1 MAAIALDHV
10 RSDFDPFDPRTR
22 VDPYPAYARLRAAG
36 GVVRLEKYGIWAVP
50 RYAEVKTIFADHV
63 NFSNA
68 GGAGIANYFKEKPWR
83 PPSIVLEADPPLHT
97 RTRAVLARIM
107 SPGAMRR
114 LADNF
119 KAKAV
124 TLVDGLIDKG
134 SFDAIKDL
142 AEVFPI
148 SVFPD
153 AVGIDHDGRE
163 NLLTYGAMVFAGFGP
178 ENDYFRDL
186 MKQASEVLPWVAAE
200 CRREALAPGSF
211 GAQVYEAAD
220 VGAITQDEA
229 PLLVRSFLSAG
240 LDTTISGLGMA
251 LYNLARH
258 PRQWTVLAS
267 DPSLTRA
274 AFDETLRFDSSAPYV
289 FRTTPHPAEIAGVP
303 IDRHE
308 KILLL
313 LASAN
318 RDETRWERAD
328 ELDITRRV
336 AGHIGF
342 GTGIH
347 GCVGQM
353 VARLEAEAVLSALAT
368 RVAAIEITGDAVYR
382 ESTGLKALSSLPV
395 RVVPK

>member
-1 MAAIALDHV
+1 MATLAADHV
-10 RSDFDPFDPRTR
+10 HSDFDPFDWKTR
-22 VDPYPAYARLRAAG
+22 VDPYPAYAALRAAG
-36 GVVRLEKYGIWAVP
+36 PVVRLDKYGIWAVP
-50 RYAEVKTIFADHV
+50 RYAEIKAIFADHE

-83 PPSIVLEADPPLHT
+83 PPSIILEADPPLHT
-97 RTRAVLARIM
+97 RTRKVLARIM

-114 LADNF
+114 LEDAF
-119 KAKAV
+119 KAKAAA
-124 TLVDGLIDKG
+124 LVDGLVARG
-134 SFDAIKDL
+134 SFDAVRDL
-142 AEVFPI
+142 AEVFPL

-153 AVGIDHDGRE
+153 ALGIDPQGRE

-178 ENDYFRDL
+178 ENDYSRNL
-186 MKQASEVLPWVAAE
+186 MSHAPTVLPWVAAR
-200 CRREALAPGSF
+200 CQREALAAGSF

-220 VGAITQDEA
+220 TGEITQDEA

-240 LDTTISGLGMA
+240 LDTTISALGMA

-258 PRQWTVLAS
+258 PDQWAILAA
-267 DPSLTRA
+267 DPSLSRA

-289 FRTTPHPAEIAGVP
+289 FRTTPHETEIAGVR
-303 IDRHE
+303 IDKHE
-308 KILLL
+308 KVLLL

-318 RDETRWERAD
+318 RDESRWERPD

-353 VARLEAEAVLSALAT
+353 VARLEGEAVLAALAT
-368 RVAAIEITGDAVYR
+368 RVASIEIVGDAVYR
-382 ESTGLKALSSLPV
+382 DSSGLRALSSLPV
-395 RVVPK
+395 RIVRK